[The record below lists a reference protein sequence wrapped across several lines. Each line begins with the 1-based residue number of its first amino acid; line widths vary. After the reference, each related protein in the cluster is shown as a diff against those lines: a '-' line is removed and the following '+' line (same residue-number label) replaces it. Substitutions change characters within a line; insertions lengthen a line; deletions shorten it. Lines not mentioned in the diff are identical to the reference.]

1 MKLAGR
7 HAIIT
12 GASRGLGACIA
23 EKFVEAGASV
33 LMCARDPDMLGRVAD
48 GIASRAG
55 PKQKVIAHPA
65 DVSRPDQVE
74 ALVKAALERFPQVDI
89 LVNNAG
95 IHGPIGPFE
104 DSGWEDWQRAFQV
117 NLMGS
122 AHACRTLLPHLKSRR
137 SGKIINISGGG
148 ATRPLPGMSAYAAS
162 KAALVRFTETLAE
175 EVRSFGIDVNAVA
188 PGTLATRLLDEVV
201 AAGPE
206 KVGAAY
212 HDRIS
217 RARAEGGTS
226 LEVPA
231 ALCVYLASGESNGIT
246 GKLIAAVWDPWADLH
261 KYADRLRESDI
272 YTLRRIVPEDRGF
285 SLGSD

>member
-1 MKLAGR
+1 
-7 HAIIT
+7 
-12 GASRGLGACIA
+12 
-23 EKFVEAGASV
+23 
-33 LMCARDPDMLGRVAD
+33 
-48 GIASRAG
+48 
-55 PKQKVIAHPA
+55 
-65 DVSRPDQVE
+65 
-74 ALVKAALERFPQVDI
+74 
-89 LVNNAG
+89 
-95 IHGPIGPFE
+95 
-104 DSGWEDWQRAFQV
+104 
-117 NLMGS
+117 MGS
-122 AHACRTLLPHLKSRR
+122 AYACRALLPHLKSRR

-175 EVRSFGIDVNAVA
+175 EVSSFGIDVNAVA

-231 ALCVYLASGESNGIT
+231 ALCVYLASGESDVVASVDESLYSPTPIPGREAISVVRDLGDLVQYSFCSET
-246 GKLIAAVWDPWADLH
+246 LKLVPAV
-261 KYADRLRESDI
+261 
-272 YTLRRIVPEDRGF
+272 
-285 SLGSD
+285 LGM